1 MAAPKLTKGCS
12 AGALNADFLASTPLD
27 EHDYVCVQIA
37 GTYSGTISF
46 QGSNDDSTWDAVV
59 LNRSDDATG
68 AVAASTTA
76 SSVVYD
82 GVVPYAY
89 FRVRMTSY
97 SSGTATGAVVRKQVF
112 APPSRVA

>member
-1 MAAPKLTKGCS
+1 MAAPKIHPSLT
-12 AGALNADFLASTPLD
+12 AGSLDDDLLESVKLD
-27 EHDYVCVQIA
+27 ENTYVCVQIA

-46 QGSNDDSTWDAVV
+46 QGSNDNSTWDAVV
-59 LNRSDDATG
+59 LNRTDDATA
-68 AVAASTTA
+68 AVAASTTSTNVA
-76 SSVVYD
+76 YD